1 MTKYQAYDRFWNSF
15 GIPAYDQ
22 LTVPQEIFDE
32 ATQKMIPL
40 RPPYLTYEGAFD
52 DFGNELALTASL
64 WYRSDSWSEIT
75 AKADEIGERI
85 GRGGEK
91 VKYDGGTFEIQ
102 KRKPFMQ
109 RMDDPDDDTIR
120 RVILQYS
127 IEYQD

>member
-91 VKYDGGTFEIQ
+91 VKYDGGAFEIQ